1 MPALDLPLMTADTK
15 LEFADAASCTAW
27 LQTVPLS
34 SVAAAHGRLLDQIEK
49 LDNFELPAPE
59 RLRVLELLSEPVA
72 FVQTEHTKKF
82 AGKPVPL
89 AQQEEEAFGQV
100 LALWNALARGYER
113 CLEATVAAGDA
124 GLAEQIAFLCQRAL
138 WCSGERLAEHHKAF
152 REIGAEN
159 WQALHRLF
167 AAAEGHGVLDQAV
180 NASADRGRTTCL
192 QTYAHALLL
201 QLANDPSEQSP
212 KQLAI
217 SSRWL
222 DRWTSTV
229 RIGREP
235 FASELEVAP
244 LMVDL
249 AAANGTTHQALSGES
264 VRHFGLD
271 ELAASL
277 RSHAARLRLGE
288 TPQALGLGEDISAV
302 AAELH
307 LRTLH
312 RRCCEP
318 PKARASGRHA
328 TNAVAELCT
337 GLPTVHYF
345 MTGKPFR
352 QPGEDR
358 ALSKAQREEIATFGR
373 VATRQEEEH
382 GALHGFELENW
393 IVRDESLEGLRIE
406 RSENGGK
413 GRLVLQQL
421 VAVRPSDAKSFML
434 GVVRWLSASEKSGLK
449 AGVRVLPGVPQ
460 AVSVRA
466 TGVNATRE
474 KYLQAVLLPALAALH
489 SSATLVLPAGWYRPR
504 RVIEVSSDKI
514 EQILLTGIVERGA
527 DFERVSFGAP

>member
-1 MPALDLPLMTADTK
+1 MPPLDLPLMTADTK
-15 LEFADAASCTAW
+15 LEFADAASCAAW

-34 SVAAAHGRLLDQIEK
+34 SVAAAHGRLLNQIGK
-49 LDNFELPAPE
+49 LDDFELPAPE

-72 FVQTEHTKKF
+72 FVQAEHAKKF

-100 LALWNALARGYER
+100 HALWNALARGYER
-113 CLEATVAAGDA
+113 CLEAAAGEA
-124 GLAEQIAFLCQRAL
+124 RLAEQIALLCQRAL
-138 WCSGERLAEHHKAF
+138 WCSGERLAGHHKAF
-152 REIGAEN
+152 REISAED

-167 AAAEGHGVLDQAV
+167 AAAEVHGVLDQAV
-180 NASADRGRTTCL
+180 SASADRARTTCL

-222 DRWTSTV
+222 DRWLSTV
-229 RIGREP
+229 RIGRES

-249 AAANGTTHQALSGES
+249 AAANGATHQALSGES

-318 PKARASGRHA
+318 PKARASSRHA
-328 TNAVAELCT
+328 TNAAAELCT
-337 GLPTVHYF
+337 GLPAVHYF

-373 VATRQEEEH
+373 VATRQEEVH
-382 GALHGFELENW
+382 GALQGFELENW

-406 RSENGGK
+406 RSEDGGK

-421 VAVRPSDAKSFML
+421 VAVRPSDAKCFML
-434 GVVRWLSASEKSGLK
+434 GVVRWLSASKKSGLQ

-474 KYLQAVLLPALAALH
+474 KYLQAVLLPALPALH